1 MLTAFK
7 WRCADSL
14 GSIVGL
20 LMDAKIHLLPVC
32 ELISEVTKVS
42 DHVAK
47 TNAIADD
54 QLTVASMMCCFHLA
68 AREMSCVKS

>member
-47 TNAIADD
+47 TDAIADD
-54 QLTVASMMCCFHLA
+54 QLTAAS
-68 AREMSCVKS
+68 KSFNVLLPRG

>member
-1 MLTAFK
+1 MITAFK

-32 ELISEVTKVS
+32 ELISEVAKVS
-42 DHVAK
+42 DQVAK

-54 QLTVASMMCCFHLA
+54 QLLLSMCCFH
-68 AREMSCVKS
+68 SCRVCC